1 MPPPSLQPPPR
12 PRPLAQPGSLCKNQQ
27 VLWHLSL
34 WSRLLILL
42 FFSGSLP
49 GPPAHL
55 ESVSHTHTITH
66 CHSQRHQHPDT
77 LLHAFKMQ
85 IPTYGVPPSYT
96 HRHCQIHTDT
106 QSYLLRPQ
114 LPPAPFSPQPHQ
126 ALPQRLLFHG
136 WYNLRL
142 NVHVQVKFQGEALL
156 AWVLSRHAS
165 QRLHP

>member
-106 QSYLLRPQ
+106 QSYRHNYTQTQVHINPEDTPTAYTGN
-114 LPPAPFSPQPHQ
+114 PPCAFIQD
-126 ALPQRLLFHG
+126 
-136 WYNLRL
+136 
-142 NVHVQVKFQGEALL
+142 
-156 AWVLSRHAS
+156 
-165 QRLHP
+165 